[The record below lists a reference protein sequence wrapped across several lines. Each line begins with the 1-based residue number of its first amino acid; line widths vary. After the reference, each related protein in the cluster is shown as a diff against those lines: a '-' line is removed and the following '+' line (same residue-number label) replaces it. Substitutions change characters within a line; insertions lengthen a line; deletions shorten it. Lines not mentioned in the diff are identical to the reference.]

1 MKFSFSLGNQKG
13 KNHINSHC
21 LTKHQKD
28 NIYTEN
34 RLLHFCSTKDESILY
49 FYYRPGPEDEEEDE
63 LVREPPKKEEGDEEG
78 SEAGSE
84 EGSEKSED

>member
-1 MKFSFSLGNQKG
+1 MPIALLSIRKRIFIQKTVCF
-13 KNHINSHC
+13 IFV
-21 LTKHQKD
+21 LQ
-28 NIYTEN
+28 
-34 RLLHFCSTKDESILY
+34 DESILY
-49 FYYRPGPEDEEEDE
+49 FYYRPGPEDEVEDE